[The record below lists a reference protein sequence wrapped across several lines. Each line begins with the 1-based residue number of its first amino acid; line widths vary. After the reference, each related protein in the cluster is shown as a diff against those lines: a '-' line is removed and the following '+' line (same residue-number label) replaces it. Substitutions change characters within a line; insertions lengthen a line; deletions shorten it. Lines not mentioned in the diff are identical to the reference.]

1 MIYNKENEITD
12 KDLTLYRDLYGIMP
26 NVEILQGA
34 GSNRVYA
41 RLTDFDCRSVILTKG
56 RDIQENESFVNL
68 ARVFRR
74 HGLNVP
80 EIFAVGDSGEVYL
93 QQDLGDESLFSLLS
107 TNQRHELVR
116 KTLESL
122 VAVQTIEESEWRP
135 FITAAPFSERLIY
148 WDLNYF
154 KYSFLK
160 TTATNFDESRLED
173 DFERLAADLM
183 SVGKEQWGFMYRDC
197 QSRNVMIRDGE
208 PWWIDFQGGR
218 PGPMLYDAVSFLWQ
232 ARAGF
237 TDEERRHFLLHYANA
252 VSKIKG
258 IAMERILENW
268 GLFALFRTLQVLGAY
283 GFRGLIEKKA
293 HFIESISAG
302 IKNLEDLRV
311 GGILD
316 PYPELKRVSKV
327 LSESKYCRKRESDG
341 GLTVSVFSFSY
352 KKGYPED
359 LSGNGGG
366 FMFDCRGMHNPGRYD
381 EYKRLTGLDKPVVN
395 FLETRGEVQD
405 FVENAYRTVAPSI
418 ERYKERGFSSL
429 QVGFGCTG
437 GRHRSVYCAQA
448 FAKMVGDAFEG
459 ISIRLEHREPGMI
472 TTIEKK

>member
-1 MIYNKENEITD
+1 
-12 KDLTLYRDLYGIMP
+12 
-26 NVEILQGA
+26 
-34 GSNRVYA
+34 
-41 RLTDFDCRSVILTKG
+41 
-56 RDIQENESFVNL
+56 
-68 ARVFRR
+68 
-74 HGLNVP
+74 
-80 EIFAVGDSGEVYL
+80 
-93 QQDLGDESLFSLLS
+93 
-107 TNQRHELVR
+107 
-116 KTLESL
+116 
-122 VAVQTIEESEWRP
+122 
-135 FITAAPFSERLIY
+135 
-148 WDLNYF
+148 LNYF

-459 ISIRLEHREPGMI
+459 ISIRLEHREQGMI